1 MSESSALPAPTA
13 AEIEI
18 AIDEVLSALVAYR
31 KEPPESAQRARDRR
45 PTRDTFA
52 TLGIAELV
60 DTPPEIH
67 RARDL
72 TSSPVETGL
81 KKSLRELGKLLH
93 DQVGDAEMHV
103 VAERVCLAD
112 ESNFGRRMSPLDSA
126 WNGIGS
132 WVS

>member
-1 MSESSALPAPTA
+1 MTGSNTLPAPTA
-13 AEIEI
+13 AQIEI

-31 KEPPESAQRARDRR
+31 KQPPEDAQRARDRR
-45 PTRDTFA
+45 PNRDTFE
-52 TLGIAELV
+52 TMGLEELV
-60 DTPPEIH
+60 GTPPEIH

-72 TSSPVETGL
+72 ASSPVETGL
-81 KKSLRELGKLLH
+81 KRSLKELGKLLH
-93 DQVGDAEMHV
+93 ALVGDDGMHV

-112 ESNFGRRMSPLDSA
+112 DKNYGRRMSPLDSA